1 MRSNK
6 PNFFSR
12 FRTSDR
18 IILGVI
24 SVLALVTVVLNVMQR
39 FGLALI
45 NQSVALYLPIAAL
58 VALLGWGAYALMRR
72 IKGRMTRVVVG
83 IFAVMAMMILV
94 MLGFMYLS
102 FVAYTALPHQYRTM
116 ADASGGH
123 PLVVLWQ
130 FDDDAERNEASIAE
144 RKAAR
149 LEAYPDSGEDTLA
162 DDVTVAFQAYPRV
175 MGIFYRVNADMQGRV
190 YLAYTGNIAPT
201 DVIAPAEGS
210 DDAPQAIETPHGT
223 MMLEWLEDNTVAHF
237 YVKDPGTAEGGECTV
252 RFE

>member
-58 VALLGWGAYALMRR
+58 VALLGWGAYALIRR

-94 MLGFMYLS
+94 
-102 FVAYTALPHQYRTM
+102 
-116 ADASGGH
+116 
-123 PLVVLWQ
+123 
-130 FDDDAERNEASIAE
+130 I
-144 RKAAR
+144 
-149 LEAYPDSGEDTLA
+149 
-162 DDVTVAFQAYPRV
+162 PR
-175 MGIFYRVNADMQGRV
+175 
-190 YLAYTGNIAPT
+190 
-201 DVIAPAEGS
+201 S
-210 DDAPQAIETPHGT
+210 
-223 MMLEWLEDNTVAHF
+223 
-237 YVKDPGTAEGGECTV
+237 
-252 RFE
+252 